1 LICRQDAGATNHS
14 PFEGGGPQGRGM
26 SPFAVRMG
34 LHYVKGLG
42 EPAGRRI
49 TQARAEGP
57 FTSLT
62 DLAARARLDENA
74 LARLAECGA
83 LEGFKHERRDA
94 LWESLGMDPDA
105 ASRLQL
111 GATEPDAA
119 FAALAPFETYQW
131 DYAYTGH
138 SPRGHPL
145 QPLREALAR
154 QRMADAARIRGYPN
168 GRRVRYAG
176 LVICRQRPGTAKG
189 VLFMTLEDETGFVN
203 VVVWEHI
210 FRKYETLAKTASFLG
225 VTGKLQSESGV
236 VHLIADKLW
245 IPELDAGPTAPKSRD
260 FH

>member
-1 LICRQDAGATNHS
+1 MS
-14 PFEGGGPQGRGM
+14 PFEGGPRGGM
-26 SPFAVRMG
+26 SSFAVRMG

-49 TQARAEGP
+49 VQARAERP
-57 FTSLT
+57 FASLT

-94 LWESLGMDPDA
+94 LWESLGIDPYA
-105 ASRLQL
+105 ASRLNL
-111 GATEPDAA
+111 GQTEPDAA

-154 QRMADAARIRGYPN
+154 QRMADAAEVRELPN

-203 VVVWEHI
+203 VVIWEHI

-225 VTGKLQSESGV
+225 VTGKLQSKAGV
-236 VHLIADKLW
+236 VHLIADTLW
-245 IPELDAGPTAPKSRD
+245 SPELDAGPAASKSRD

>member
-1 LICRQDAGATNHS
+1 MSLPRQ
-14 PFEGGGPQGRGM
+14 PEFV
-26 SPFAVRMG
+26 VRMG
-34 LHYVKGLG
+34 LMYVKGLG
-42 EPAGRRI
+42 ENTARRI
-49 TQARAEGP
+49 IAARAEEP
-57 FTSLT
+57 FHSIDDFACRT
-62 DLAARARLDENA
+62 ALDKSA

-83 LEGFKHERRDA
+83 LEGFSKERRDA
-94 LWESLGMDPDA
+94 LWTSLGLDNSGEA
-105 ASRLQL
+105 RLEL
-111 GATEPDAA
+111 DETEPDAA

-131 DYAYTGH
+131 DYEYTGH

-154 QRMADAARIRGYPN
+154 QRMADAASIRAYPA

-203 VVVWEHI
+203 VVVWENI

-225 VTGKLQSESGV
+225 VTGKLQSQSGV
-236 VHLIADKLW
+236 IHLIAESLW
-245 IPELDAGPTAPKSRD
+245 RPHVDAPPAHTQSRD